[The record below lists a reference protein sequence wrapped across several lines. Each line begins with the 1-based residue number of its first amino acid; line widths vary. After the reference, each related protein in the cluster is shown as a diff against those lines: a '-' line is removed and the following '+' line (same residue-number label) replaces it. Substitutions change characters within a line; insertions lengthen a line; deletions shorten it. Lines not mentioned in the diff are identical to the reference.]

1 MDVADRLRML
11 FLISLNVYRIGVISE
26 ESGEFVGCA
35 DSESVRHIGLD
46 FGVYALNHLTVEEVN
61 QQLLGWYSLDVLL
74 SL

>member
-11 FLISLNVYRIGVISE
+11 FLISLNVYRIGVIPE
-26 ESGEFVGCA
+26 ESCELVGSA